1 MTNYHPKPWTLPRNY
16 SGGSWPEWF
25 VFLSQNRDSDAL
37 ERSNFTCAL
46 AAVQRASSTV
56 GGHED
61 DQEIAPQPVRENHF
75 AVGWVEWIAIHS
87 ADAGALAEAER
98 LADKLDGYPVVN
110 EDHLST
116 LEHNEAMEY
125 WDAAPL
131 HERMA
136 FCLAVGVS
144 IFAARRSPEGRVYD
158 YVQRCSQSR

>member
-1 MTNYHPKPWTLPRNY
+1 MTDYHPKPWTLPRNY
-16 SGGSWPEWF
+16 SGESWPEWF

-46 AAVQRASSTV
+46 ASVQRCSTATV
-56 GGHED
+56 HRLRP
-61 DQEIAPQPVRENHF
+61 ATVRENHF
-75 AVGWVEWIAIHS
+75 AVGWVEWIGIHS
-87 ADAGALAEAER
+87 TDEGALAEAER

-116 LEHNEAMEY
+116 LEYNEAMEF